1 MQSSRQPRSSF
12 DLPAQLKTCH
22 HPAPPDGR
30 LGGDKNRAWKRGG
43 DHPFSCRPGPCRCSS
58 GRPSFGGGF
67 RRARCRPRGVREE
80 SGSLCTRTAL
90 RPDTMSIRQVA
101 GVIAVAPRPAER
113 RCGSALLGRG
123 RERPPY
129 SACLI
134 RHGDGWDVQGN
145 PTVAWGRSRPS
156 IPCGKT
162 NVGSSTEMP
171 TMDTDAVLATT
182 CKDRTA

>member
-1 MQSSRQPRSSF
+1 MGGSGGIKIVPGSAAGTIRLVAVPDLVDVRAEGHHSEAVFDAPDADREVSGKNRGRCAREPRS
-12 DLPAQLKTCH
+12 
-22 HPAPPDGR
+22 GR
-30 LGGDKNRAWKRGG
+30 TPC
-43 DHPFSCRPGPCRCSS
+43 PFGKLL
-58 GRPSFGGGF
+58 
-67 RRARCRPRGVREE
+67 A
-80 SGSLCTRTAL
+80 SLR
-90 RPDTMSIRQVA
+90 
-101 GVIAVAPRPAER
+101 VAPRPAER